1 MSIQKFSEDVLLV
14 DLPFKEPHICRELQA
29 INEIVSSRDDCDV
42 IIDFFRVEIITSASL
57 SNLLILRKLMLE
69 HGRELILCNVSQVTK
84 YIFIVANLDKIF
96 EFVDDRLAALTS
108 VQPA

>member
-29 INEIVSSRDDCDV
+29 VNDFVSSSGNSDV
-42 IIDFFRVEIITSASL
+42 IIDFFRVEIITSASI

-96 EFVDDRLAALTS
+96 EFVDDRLSALAS
-108 VQPA
+108 VKPA